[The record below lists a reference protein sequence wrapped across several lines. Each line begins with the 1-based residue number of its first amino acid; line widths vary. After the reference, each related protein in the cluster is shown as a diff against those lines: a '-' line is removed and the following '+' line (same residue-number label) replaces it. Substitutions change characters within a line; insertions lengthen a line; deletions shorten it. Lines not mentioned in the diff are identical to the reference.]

1 MSITVTYHAYN
12 VSDGTVLQICF
23 VLQLVGVEI
32 THEGVECKLE
42 AKNHRNYA
50 KIVVVN
56 RSENVCSFRF
66 IIKQHRQLK
75 KYLLLVT
82 AAILNGGQGYQT
94 SFWKGAHIHVGI
106 IPAKFGSVVRILF
119 LKIYTN

>member
-23 VLQLVGVEI
+23 VLQLVVVEI
-32 THEGVECKLE
+32 TYEGVECKLE
-42 AKNHRNYA
+42 TKNHRNYA

-94 SFWKGAHIHVGI
+94 SF
-106 IPAKFGSVVRILF
+106 
-119 LKIYTN
+119 